1 MRGHAY
7 KREKALQLQ
16 KALQKQLKLTND
28 PTLALEEILMKVKET
43 YKERRRCKDLAEI
56 LTPRVWSTLWDD
68 VRPFFINR
76 WFVSVWQLAS
86 TLQTILFRI
95 FVLYSNLKYNILWVS
110 QEQQDLSFARYKA
123 AQRA

>member
-1 MRGHAY
+1 MPPAYKAACLSLEYWRRRLQMRGHAY

-56 LTPRVWSTLWDD
+56 LTPRV
-68 VRPFFINR
+68 
-76 WFVSVWQLAS
+76 
-86 TLQTILFRI
+86 
-95 FVLYSNLKYNILWVS
+95 
-110 QEQQDLSFARYKA
+110 
-123 AQRA
+123 